1 MAVIGAI
8 DPALF
13 NPESIDDE
21 TRAFNA
27 QLEAM
32 LATIPAV
39 NTVPPEVTRAAR
51 EEGRGIFGPIVLS
64 SLATT
69 RTIPGPAGDVPIR
82 VLLPET
88 VTGVYFHIHGG
99 GFTLGRPHHFDA
111 RNELTA
117 RRANVAV
124 VSVDYRLAPENPY
137 PAAPDDCE
145 AAALWL
151 IENARREF
159 GVDRI
164 VIGGESAGAT
174 LAAVT
179 ALRLR
184 DKHGYRGLA
193 GANLVY
199 GAYDLTGTPSQLLWG
214 ERNLVLSTPIIVWF
228 GEQYLGYLP
237 LQARR
242 APDVSPLY
250 ADLAGMPPALFT
262 VGTLDPLLDDSLFMY
277 NRWIVAGN
285 RAELAI
291 YPGGVHA
298 FDSFPTA
305 LGQRATERCDNFIA
319 RAIAGEV

>member
-124 VSVDYRLAPENPY
+124 VSVDYRLAPENPF

-145 AAALWL
+145 AVALWL
-151 IENARREF
+151 VEHAKQEF

-164 VIGGESAGAT
+164 VIGGESAGGTLSAAT
-174 LAAVT
+174 L
-179 ALRLR
+179 LRMR
-184 DKHGYRGLA
+184 DRHGYTGWA

-199 GAYDLTGTPSQLLWG
+199 GAYDLAMTPSQALWG
-214 ERNLVLSTPIIVWF
+214 ERNLVLSGPIIAWF
-228 GEQYLGYLP
+228 YDQYLPGMSP
-237 LQARR
+237 AERR
-242 APDVSPLY
+242 APEVSPLY
-250 ADLAGMPPALFT
+250 NELAKMPPALFT
-262 VGTLDPLLDDSLFMY
+262 VGTL
-277 NRWIVAGN
+277 
-285 RAELAI
+285 
-291 YPGGVHA
+291 
-298 FDSFPTA
+298 
-305 LGQRATERCDNFIA
+305 
-319 RAIAGEV
+319 